1 MGGGPEAK
9 ALDSL
14 RAAALGGRPNS
25 LKGSEMRKFIV
36 SAATA
41 LALAAAPAVASAQ
54 AAAPASAPAA
64 SEIQP
69 ASEDVT
75 GSELRTRGF
84 ILPLLVVIGIIA
96 ALYLSIDEDEI
107 DFPVSP

>member
-1 MGGGPEAK
+1 MRR
-9 ALDSL
+9 L
-14 RAAALGGRPNS
+14 LGT
-25 LKGSEMRKFIV
+25 V
-36 SAATA
+36 AA
-41 LALAAAPAVASAQ
+41 LALAAAPAAASAQ
-54 AAAPASAPAA
+54 ATSPVSATAA

-69 ASEDVT
+69 ASETVD

-96 ALYLSIDEDEI
+96 ALYLSIDEDEP